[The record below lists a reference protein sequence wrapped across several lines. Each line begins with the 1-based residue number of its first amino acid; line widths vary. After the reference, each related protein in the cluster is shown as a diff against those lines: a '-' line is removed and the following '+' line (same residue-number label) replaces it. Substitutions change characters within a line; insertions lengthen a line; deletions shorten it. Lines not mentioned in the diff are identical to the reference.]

1 MVTANIHSEPHF
13 KFITPSKFIR
23 ATPTLAV
30 WGAATAAA
38 LALFGSDVPLARK
51 DVLSK
56 IPVFGRY
63 FPVQQDKHEE
73 ED

>member
-1 MVTANIHSEPHF
+1 MVAAQINSEPHF

-23 ATPTLAV
+23 ATPTMAV

>member
-1 MVTANIHSEPHF
+1 M
-13 KFITPSKFIR
+13 
-23 ATPTLAV
+23 AV

-63 FPVQQDKHEE
+63 FPVQQDKHQEE
-73 ED
+73 E